1 MSSFDIDDLL
11 REVSPD
17 TPCGEDLEYDSAFGE
32 LERSA
37 QGKAEQQIGDSII
50 EAEEPDW
57 REVQKLSSALFSR
70 TKDIRI
76 AIYLVRASVKISGYL
91 GLRDGLALLER
102 LLQQYWDGVYPELD
116 ADDNNDPT
124 MRINALV
131 TLCDEQM
138 VLKPL
143 RQSPLVSSR
152 MMGNFSLRD
161 LAIAAGQLQPT
172 DPSETIEMAAVNA
185 AFMDADPEALQATTD
200 AVNQSI
206 EAINHIEN
214 FITEQVGVANAAS
227 FADLA
232 SVLKEAHQALSE
244 QLAKRGIGEPE
255 APEFIGDAEVTTTSA
270 SPRKS
275 AALSGEINSRE
286 DVIRALDKIQDYY
299 NKYEPTSPLPILM
312 ERSKKLVNMSFMEI
326 IQNMA
331 PDGLSQ
337 IEAIKGPN
345 EYE

>member
-57 REVQKLSSALFSR
+57 REVQKLSLALFSR
-70 TKDIRI
+70 TKDIRV
-76 AIYLVRASVKISGYL
+76 AVYLTRASLKISGYL
-91 GLRDGLALLER
+91 GLRDGLTLLER

-138 VLKPL
+138 MLQPL

-152 MMGNFSLRD
+152 MMGRFGLRD
-161 LAIAAGQLQPT
+161 LAIAAGHLQPA
-172 DPSETIEMAAVNA
+172 DPSETVDMAAINA
-185 AFMDADPEALQATTD
+185 AFMDADPEELQITVD

-206 EAINHIEN
+206 EAINHIET

-227 FADLA
+227 FADLL
-232 SVLKEAHQALSE
+232 SVLKEANQALSE
-244 QLAKRGIGEPE
+244 QLAKRGIGTQEESEPAE
-255 APEFIGDAEVTTTSA
+255 GEGDTTDSAAPK
-270 SPRKS
+270 KS

-286 DVIRALDKIQDYY
+286 DVIRALNKIQDYY
-299 NKYEPTSPLPILM
+299 SKYEPTSPLPLLM